1 MQKYTPIVKAAHA
14 FREISHDFTTPEEIF
29 RESIANSLDAYAK
42 RIWLRV
48 AVESR
53 RGRETVVIDL
63 SDDGIGMNESTVRSF
78 FNLSDSIKPG
88 YPSVGET
95 PRRMTGY
102 KGHGTKIYFNSEQ
115 LELLTFDGDS
125 QPIYCKV
132 DDPKGELAENRVPA
146 AEIEVVSVET
156 LVTKRRDWKVPELAD
171 RPGTSIRV
179 LGYHQNNKT
188 GLEHARLKDYI
199 LWFTRWGSWEGK
211 LCAIANIS
219 RPEVD
224 DLRGCKLY
232 LHGLGREADDPQIF
246 DDDRGE
252 EIPFGHVFP
261 AADCT
266 DIRKLRSKDDVD
278 PLEILC
284 PYLGIPRSTARLAS

>member
-1 MQKYTPIVKAAHA
+1 MQKYTPIVKEAHA
-14 FREISHDFTTPEEIF
+14 FHEISHDFTTPEEIF

-48 AVESR
+48 AVENR

-78 FNLSDSIKPG
+78 LNLSDSIKPSN
-88 YPSVGET
+88 PPVGKT
-95 PRRMTGY
+95 PRRVTGY

-125 QPIYCKV
+125 KPIYCKV
-132 DDPKGELAENRVPA
+132 DDPKGELAENRVLT

-156 LVTKRRDWKVPELAD
+156 LVTKRHDWKVPEMAD

-179 LGYHQNNKT
+179 VGYHQNSKT

-199 LWFTRWGSWEGK
+199 LWFTRWGSWKANSAPLQTSLGQRLMICVVANFTYRVWEERPTSFRSSTKSRTAGRRFRSGMSS
-211 LCAIANIS
+211 LRPIA
-219 RPEVD
+219 
-224 DLRGCKLY
+224 
-232 LHGLGREADDPQIF
+232 QIL
-246 DDDRGE
+246 DNC
-252 EIPFGHVFP
+252 V
-261 AADCT
+261 
-266 DIRKLRSKDDVD
+266 
-278 PLEILC
+278 
-284 PYLGIPRSTARLAS
+284 PRMTWTP